1 MSFIKYVKQYFG
13 NMRKSVS
20 AEKTKVEVSLSED
33 LSTLTVAKLK
43 SLAKERGLSGYSK
56 LKKADLV
63 RLLS

>member
-13 NMRKSVS
+13 NMRKGVS
-20 AEKTKVEVSLSED
+20 AENAVVEVSLSED
-33 LSTLTVAKLK
+33 LSNLTVARLK
-43 SLAKERGLSGYSK
+43 SIAKERGLSGYSK